1 MKAKT
6 EKGFPA
12 NRKGMGYESFCQN
25 NKADLQSGSNPSVRR
40 KTSATCLCCTIPLS
54 IRNSEKECR
63 RSKAGKRKTGKLR
76 QKKLISESFEKPMRL
91 KTGIISCES
100 MKNMTAVVSP
110 LILLM
115 IMAYLPF

>member
-1 MKAKT
+1 
-6 EKGFPA
+6 
-12 NRKGMGYESFCQN
+12 MGYESFVRTT
-25 NKADLQSGSNPSVRR
+25 KRIYSLDLILLSEEKQAQPAYVVQFRYPSEIAKKNAEEVRLA
-40 KTSATCLCCTIPLS
+40 K
-54 IRNSEKECR
+54 EKQE
-63 RSKAGKRKTGKLR
+63 KLR

-100 MKNMTAVVSP
+100 MKNMTVVVSP